1 MQTRSAKCRHG
12 YVVCSQCVVI
22 TDAAKRMHERIN
34 LMLIAQPWEV
44 LKTSWMAFKLED
56 GDSDGVLYDTR
67 EDAIKHQLHENLCA
81 YFFLRTALGGVP
93 LRDCQLF
100 LNIHRQVYD
109 AGGRFT
115 EPRTPQFIMSSWG
128 HDKLT
133 GRVNPSAAQN

>member
-1 MQTRSAKCRHG
+1 MQQRNNLCKHG
-12 YVVCSQCVVI
+12 YVTCSKCVVI
-22 TDAAKRMHERIN
+22 TDAAKRMSDRIN
-34 LMLIAQPWEV
+34 LMLIAQPWEI

-67 EDAIKHQLHENLCA
+67 QDAIDHQLHENLCA

-100 LNIHRQVYD
+100 LDMHRYVYD
-109 AGGRFT
+109 NGGRMT
-115 EPRTPQFIMSSWG
+115 EPMQPGIIMSTYG
-128 HDKLT
+128 HDVFS

>member
-1 MQTRSAKCRHG
+1 MQQRSAKCHHG
-12 YVVCSQCVVI
+12 YVVCSKCVVI
-22 TDAAKRMHERIN
+22 TDAAKRMADRLN
-34 LMLIAQPWEV
+34 LM
-44 LKTSWMAFKLED
+44 
-56 GDSDGVLYDTR
+56 DSDGVLYDTR
-67 EDAIKHQLHENLCA
+67 QDAIDHQLHENLCA
-81 YFFLRTALGGVP
+81 YFFMRTALGGVN

-109 AGGRFT
+109 AGGRFS